1 MKKENQ
7 ELMIKLGMFE
17 QQIQQLRQQL
27 EAVEGSIIEITSL
40 NYGLDELEGSA
51 GKEILA
57 PMGRG
62 IFVKTKLLSDKLTVD
77 VGGKNFV
84 NKSIPE
90 TKKII
95 ENQIKKLNEIKE
107 DLNRNI
113 EEINRELTKT
123 IIEAKEKEEV
133 R

>member
-27 EAVEGSIIEITSL
+27 QAVEESIIEITSL

-95 ENQIKKLNEIKE
+95 ENQIKKLNKIKE
-107 DLNRNI
+107 DLNGNI
-113 EEINRELTKT
+113 EKINQELIKT
-123 IIEAKEKEEV
+123 ISETERKDKV

>member
-27 EAVEGSIIEITSL
+27 QAVEESIIEITSL
-40 NYGLDELEGSA
+40 NYGLDELENSA

-62 IFVKTKLLSDKLTVD
+62 IFVKTKLLSDKLIVD

-95 ENQIKKLNEIKE
+95 ENQIKKLNKIKE
-107 DLNRNI
+107 DLNKNI
-113 EEINRELTKT
+113 EEINQELIKT
-123 IIEAKEKEEV
+123 ISEAKEN
-133 R
+133 

>member
-27 EAVEGSIIEITSL
+27 QAVEESIIEITSL

-95 ENQIKKLNEIKE
+95 ENQINKLNKIKE

-113 EEINRELTKT
+113 EEINQELIKT
-123 IIEAKEKEEV
+123 ISEAKEN
-133 R
+133 

>member
-27 EAVEGSIIEITSL
+27 QAVEESIIEITSL
-40 NYGLDELEGSA
+40 NYGLDELENSA

-95 ENQIKKLNEIKE
+95 ENQINKLNKIKE
-107 DLNRNI
+107 GLNRNI

-123 IIEAKEKEEV
+123 IIEAKEKDEI

>member
-7 ELMIKLGMFE
+7 EIMIKLGMFE
-17 QQIQQLRQQL
+17 QQIQQLRQQSQ
-27 EAVEGSIIEITSL
+27 AVEESIIEITAL
-40 NYGLDELEGSA
+40 NYGLGELEDSA

-57 PMGRG
+57 PLGRG

-77 VGGKNFV
+77 VGGRNFV
-84 NKSIPE
+84 KKSIPE

-107 DLNRNI
+107 DLNRNL
-113 EEINRELTKT
+113 EEINQELIKT
-123 IIEAKEKEEV
+123 ISEAKEN
-133 R
+133 

>member
-27 EAVEGSIIEITSL
+27 QAVEESIIEITSL
-40 NYGLDELEGSA
+40 NYGLDELENSA

-57 PMGRG
+57 PIGRG

-77 VGGKNFV
+77 VGGRNFV
-84 NKSIPE
+84 KKSIPE

-95 ENQIKKLNEIKE
+95 ENQIKKLNEIKK

-113 EEINRELTKT
+113 EEINQELRGTILGAQKRE
-123 IIEAKEKEEV
+123 
-133 R
+133 